1 MAIITQLKMQVKNK
15 TRANVYL
22 DGQFVCS
29 LQLET
34 ILRHNLK
41 EGSELTQE
49 QLETMQEGS
58 EKEQAFAKVLN
69 TISKTMKTRVQIETY
84 LKQKGYSSKTT
95 EYVIKKLE
103 EYNYINDELYAKLY
117 MQQECKKSGVN
128 KIKQQLVVKGVPQ
141 KIIKETLENLQGQDD
156 EIAFLAQKYMKNK
169 EHTQKETAKLYA
181 YLLRRGFTYDQIKP
195 HLKGWDEM

>member
-1 MAIITQLKMQVKNK
+1 MQVKNK